1 MRASTGQVGQAAVGD
16 PSRGASRRARVVSR
30 TGAFLAATALLSA
43 CSSTSFRSTWV
54 APGLEP
60 VSLAGKR
67 VAAVFASD
75 QESTRRVAE
84 DALARDLT
92 ERGAIGVPGYT
103 ILGTQEARDENV
115 AREKLAAAGIDGF
128 VLMRVVGQTRQAT
141 YVPGTWSPSP
151 WGTWRAAYSPGY
163 LRTDTLVAVETLA
176 YSLRQDGVL
185 WGGLSDTINP
195 NRIDSFVTEVA
206 DAAVRDMARRGL
218 LAE

>member
-1 MRASTGQVGQAAVGD
+1 MRNEGATGGPGRRLAGR
-16 PSRGASRRARVVSR
+16 PTTTRGSGLAR
-30 TGAFLAATALLSA
+30 TAAFLAAASMLAA
-43 CSSTSFRSTWV
+43 CASTTFRSTWV
-54 APGLEP
+54 APGQEP

-103 ILGTQEARDENV
+103 LLGTQEARDENV
-115 AREKLAAAGIDGF
+115 AREKLGAAGIDGF
-128 VLMRVVGQTRQAT
+128 VLMRVVSQTRQAT

-151 WGTWRAAYSPGY
+151 WGAWRASYSPGY
-163 LRTDTLVAVETLA
+163 LRTDTLVAVETLV
-176 YSLRQDGVL
+176 YSLRREGVL

-206 DAAVRDMARRGL
+206 DAAVRDMAQRGL
-218 LAE
+218 LAK

>member
-1 MRASTGQVGQAAVGD
+1 MLGACAST
-16 PSRGASRRARVVSR
+16 
-30 TGAFLAATALLSA
+30 T
-43 CSSTSFRSTWV
+43 FRSTWV
-54 APGLEP
+54 APGQAP
-60 VSLAGKR
+60 VSLEGKR
-67 VAAVFASD
+67 IAAVFASE

-92 ERGAIGVPGYT
+92 ERGAIGIPGYT
-103 ILGTQEARDENV
+103 ILDAQEARDDGV
-115 AREKLAAAGIDGF
+115 ARAKLGAAGIDGF
-128 VLMRVVGQTRQAT
+128 VLMRIVGQQQQAT

-176 YSLRQDGVL
+176 YSLRRDGVL

-206 DAAVRDMARRGL
+206 DAAARDMARRGL
-218 LAE
+218 LAN